1 MFHKIEMDRAHS
13 AEYDNS
19 RIIVWMTDMLRRIF
33 ASSVLALFAGSVGPG
48 FAQSREAAFATGS
61 STVAPFTRMV
71 ADRLAEGG
79 APRADIRSVG
89 TVGGFAEFCQGA
101 ALRFPDLQ
109 NASRRMNFAEFRHCA
124 SRGVHEIMEL
134 LIGYDGIVVAHRRGL
149 PSPNFSRAEL
159 WLGLAREV
167 PRGGRLVPN
176 PFRTWRDVAPH
187 LPDWPI
193 RMIGPPGTS
202 GTRDSFNDLVLIP
215 GCQAVPEIQAL
226 RDAAA
231 RRRACVSLR
240 EDGGWIDGGEDDE
253 VIVRQVVDEAP
264 GTLGVFGFSFLEANR
279 ARIASATV
287 EGVADSRETIASGR
301 YPMARPLFLY
311 VKRPNRDQVPSL
323 RPFIA
328 EYTSDRALGPSG
340 YLVQGGLVALNDE
353 GRARLR
359 EVVRS
364 GSIINRRP
372 DE

>member
-1 MFHKIEMDRAHS
+1 
-13 AEYDNS
+13 
-19 RIIVWMTDMLRRIF
+19 MLRHLF
-33 ASSVLALFAGSVGPG
+33 VLSSLGLLVAGATPVLAQP
-48 FAQSREAAFATGS
+48 REAVFATGS

-79 APRADIRSVG
+79 APRAEIRSVG
-89 TVGGFAEFCQGA
+89 TNGGFAEFCQGA
-101 ALRFPDLQ
+101 TLRYPDLQ

-134 LIGYDGIVVAHRRGL
+134 MIGYDGIVIAHRQGL
-149 PSPNFSRAEL
+149 PSPNFTRAEL
-159 WLGLAREV
+159 WLGVAREV
-167 PRGGRLVPN
+167 PQGGQLVPN

-193 RMIGPPGTS
+193 RVIGPPGTS
-202 GTRDSFNDLVLIP
+202 GTRDSFNDLVLLP

-226 RDAAA
+226 RDAAT
-231 RRRACVSLR
+231 RRRACVSVR
-240 EDGGWIDGGEDDE
+240 EDGGWTDGGEDDE
-253 VIVRQVVDEAP
+253 VIVRQVVSDAP

-301 YPMARPLFLY
+301 YPIARPLFLY
-311 VKRPNRDQVPSL
+311 IKRPNLDQVPAL

-328 EYTSDRALGPSG
+328 EYIADRALGPTG
-340 YLVQGGLVALNDE
+340 YLVQSGLVALDDA

-359 EVVRS
+359 EAARS
-364 GSIINRRP
+364 GAIISRRP